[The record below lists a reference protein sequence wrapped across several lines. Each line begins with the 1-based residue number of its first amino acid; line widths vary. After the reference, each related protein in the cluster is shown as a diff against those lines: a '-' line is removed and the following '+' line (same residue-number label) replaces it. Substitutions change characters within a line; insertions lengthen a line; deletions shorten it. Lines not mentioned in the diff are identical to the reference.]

1 MKTDIV
7 LNYETDEEYRDQFLS
22 LFDLC
27 EYKTED
33 IESKIK
39 RLYDRLII
47 EPKFEELFR
56 RAANLFL
63 SEDSEIG
70 IGALFSYDYLKDFIK
85 CVNDF
90 TTYKGTAN
98 IDKLINK
105 LKK

>member
-1 MKTDIV
+1 MQTETV

-22 LFDLC
+22 LFDLY

-39 RLYDRLII
+39 RLYDVLII
-47 EPKFEELFR
+47 EPKFKELFR
-56 RAANLFL
+56 NAANLFL
-63 SEDSEIG
+63 SEDLEIG
-70 IGALFSYDYLKDFIK
+70 IGALFSYDYLKDFIE
-85 CVNDF
+85 CVNAF
-90 TTYKGTAN
+90 TIHKETSN

>member
-1 MKTDIV
+1 MQTDIV
-7 LNYETDEEYRDQFLS
+7 LNYETDEEYRGQFLS

-27 EYKTED
+27 EYKIED
-33 IESKIK
+33 IESKTK
-39 RLYDRLII
+39 QLYDRLII

-56 RAANLFL
+56 VAANLFL
-63 SEDSEIG
+63 SEDLEIG

-90 TTYKGTAN
+90 TTHKETSN